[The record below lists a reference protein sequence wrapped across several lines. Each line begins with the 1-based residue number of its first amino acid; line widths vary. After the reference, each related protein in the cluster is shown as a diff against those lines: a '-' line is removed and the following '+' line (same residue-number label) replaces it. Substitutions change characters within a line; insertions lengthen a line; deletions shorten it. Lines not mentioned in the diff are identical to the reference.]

1 MGWVA
6 CHLNEYLIEIN
17 TDFFFFIPMKTRL
30 FFKNDTNIEI
40 MAEKLEILG

>member
-6 CHLNEYLIEIN
+6 CHLNEYFIEIN
-17 TDFFFFIPMKTRL
+17 TDFFLYTRL
-30 FFKNDTNIEI
+30 FIKNDTNIEI